1 MKNPYINENM
11 QNAPKSQSALDKSIN
26 EAASNMP
33 FVPENF
39 NTAGFFKGLAIGA
52 IGAYLL
58 TNEKAQQALFRAIIK
73 GGTLLNAG
81 FEELKE
87 RFEDAKAEVA
97 AEQE

>member
-1 MKNPYINENM
+1 MKNPYIDENM
-11 QNAPKSQSALDKSIN
+11 QNMQPQSGLDKNIN
-26 EAASNMP
+26 EMAQNIP

-39 NTAGFFKGLAIGA
+39 NAAGFVKGLAIGA

-58 TNEKAQQALFRAIIK
+58 SNEKAQQALFRAIIK
-73 GGTLLNAG
+73 GGALLNAG

-97 AEQE
+97 AEK

>member
-11 QNAPKSQSALDKSIN
+11 QNKAPQSTLDKSIN

-39 NTAGFFKGLAIGA
+39 NTAGFLKGLAVGA

-58 TNEKAQQALFRAIIK
+58 TNEKAQQTLFRAIIK
-73 GGTLLNAG
+73 GGALLNAG

-87 RFEDAKAEVA
+87 RFEDAKAEIA
-97 AEQE
+97 AEEE